1 MKSHSWLILLVV
13 LCTTQVHAKPPS
25 STEKGVDEIHSTEA
39 TKTSK
44 TSIVDV
50 MSDGETNED
59 DYYDDD
65 EYEYYDTNDNSSTV
79 QPSTKA
85 ETGSA
90 STSTEETISTPQ
102 ATIVVKK
109 DEIVLKPIVDPN
121 NALDE
126 EVSSSS
132 NSSDDEYYDEEDD
145 DEDNDDI
152 DETDE
157 SDGIS
162 FNEDVPCPRDCV
174 CQRNINGYYV
184 ATCTRLDPG
193 YQKFGIDITDLEVVD
208 VPPKYPIVLG
218 AQFFKK
224 IGLKH
229 VASIKIAHSTIPN
242 INPTAFEGLTELYAV
257 NLTNVGLDMIHPDT
271 FAENKKL
278 RMLTLR
284 GNDLHAMQKK
294 ISPFVSYMIKSSSI
308 EELDISNCNLRQL
321 LPTAFN
327 KLPNVVYINL
337 ADNQLKT
344 LPVDVFDK
352 VETIEELDLSSNA
365 IERLPSTIFNKTSLT
380 ILSLRYNEI
389 SSGLTFGTQN
399 IQKLDLSY
407 NKITNVDNFMF
418 DSMPGLTTL
427 ILKGNSIR
435 KVHQA
440 AFHPLRDLTHIDL
453 SFNDLE
459 QVSSLMFMTNMDL
472 DVIRINDNPRL
483 KKLPLEGFECEKGS
497 FSVYYFDASNCDL
510 SELGDATF
518 ATMPELTTLNLSWN
532 NVENLGKNIFSYCKK
547 LIELDLSNNLLS
559 QLEDVVFLRNSALR
573 KLNLA
578 GNPLQTLSAKVFFAT
593 KQLTHLDISDCD
605 LRTIF
610 AESKPVFQFDNILLK
625 LKFLNV
631 SNNELERI
639 YLSDLY
645 TMRNLS
651 VFDISNNR
659 LRCDTEFKS
668 VMQWLGTTKIKS
680 GSLGVGENAE
690 LSSDAVTITEFV
702 ANPWKEFADAL
713 CKKEANK
720 KVIDTNRGKIE
731 DSESEYDEDDLD
743 EDNEV
748 LDRDIDESEDEDAE
762 SNYDDEDERILDQLE
777 NNREIKLGN
786 KAHKGIKDKEFL
798 AEEVR
803 KDEELDDDIVDL
815 DESDETDFD
824 ILFDKQRPY
833 LAYGQ
838 ISIYNYLK
846 PILII
851 VFTVLALL
859 IIIGKIVS
867 MMMRRRGERYR
878 QALLASK
885 NSIVYQKLSEE
896 IGPTTPKFNR
906 YAPINQV

>member
-25 STEKGVDEIHSTEA
+25 STVKEVEEISTTKA
-39 TKTSK
+39 TNNPKS
-44 TSIVDV
+44 SVPDDL
-50 MSDGETNED
+50 SHGETNED

-65 EYEYYDTNDNSSTV
+65 EYEYYDTNDNSSTI
-79 QPSTKA
+79 QTSTKT
-85 ETGSA
+85 EKEGTSP
-90 STSTEETISTPQ
+90 STEETISTSQ

-109 DEIVLKPIVDPN
+109 DEIVLKPIVDPKNHLDDEVN
-121 NALDE
+121 N
-126 EVSSSS
+126 SS
-132 NSSDDEYYDEEDD
+132 NTSDDEYYDEDD
-145 DEDNDDI
+145 EDEDNDDI

-174 CQRNINGYYV
+174 CQKNINGYYV

-242 INPTAFEGLTELYAV
+242 INPTAFEGLSELYAV

-294 ISPFVSYMIKSSSI
+294 MSPFISYMIKSSSI

-327 KLPNVVYINL
+327 KLPHVVYINL

-344 LPVDVFDK
+344 LPADVFDK

-389 SSGLTFGTQN
+389 SSGLDFGTQN

-440 AFHPLRDLTHIDL
+440 AFHPLIDLTHIDL

-459 QVSSLMFMTNMDL
+459 QVSSLMFLTNMDL

-483 KKLPLEGFECEKGS
+483 KKLPLEGFECEKGT

-510 SELGDATF
+510 SEFGDATF
-518 ATMPELTTLNLSWN
+518 STMPELTTLNLAWN
-532 NVENLGKNIFSYCKK
+532 NVENLGKNIFTYCRK

-559 QLEDVVFLRNSALR
+559 QLDDMMFFRNLALR

-578 GNPLQTLSAKVFFAT
+578 GNPLQNLSAKIFLST
-593 KQLTHLDISDCD
+593 RELTQLDMSDCD

-610 AESKPVFQFDNILLK
+610 AESRADFRFDNVLQK
-625 LKFLNV
+625 LKVLNV
-631 SNNELERI
+631 SNNEIEKV
-639 YLSDLY
+639 YLSDLFK
-645 TMRNLS
+645 MSNLT
-651 VFDISNNR
+651 VFDVSNNR
-659 LRCDTEFKS
+659 LRCDNDFKS
-668 VMQWLGTTKIKS
+668 LMNWLGQKKIKS
-680 GSLGVGENAE
+680 GSLGVGENAD

-702 ANPWKEFADAL
+702 ANPWEEFSNAL
-713 CKKEANK
+713 CKKEASK
-720 KVIDTNRGKIE
+720 KVIDTDQKKID
-731 DSESEYDEDDLD
+731 DSESEYDDDDLD

-748 LDRDIDESEDEDAE
+748 LDRDIDESDVDE
-762 SNYDDEDERILDQLE
+762 SSYDDEDERDIQRLE
-777 NNREIKLGN
+777 NEREIKLGN
-786 KAHKGIKDKEFL
+786 KGHKGIKDKEFL

-803 KDEELDDDIVDL
+803 KGEELDDDIVDL
-815 DESDETDFD
+815 DENDFD
-824 ILFDKQRPY
+824 ILFDKRRPY
-833 LAYGQ
+833 LAYGE

-846 PILII
+846 PILMI
-851 VFTVLALL
+851 VFAALALL

-867 MMMRRRGERYR
+867 IMMRRRGERYR

-885 NSIVYQKLSEE
+885 NSIVYQKLTED
-896 IGPTTPKFNR
+896 IVGPTTPKFNR